1 MMRRNT
7 FHPGLPKT
15 QQTQRGLSLVEMM
28 VGLTIGLL
36 VVMAAM
42 GTFVIN
48 LQASSTVS
56 DSYTLANAGNSAM
69 RLIASNI
76 KQAGAME
83 MDQNN
88 VTGNGVLFRLGVP
101 RGRGALGDALVSG
114 TEGAAGDPDTL
125 TASYQHRL
133 NGAVDARVTRDCLGA
148 SPGNVAEL
156 ITNTFYLN
164 GVELRCRGSVNP
176 AAPQALVGDI
186 DNPSRDVAVIDFQV
200 WYWVT
205 NELTRV
211 DPLPLVQRRL
221 DATEVTATGGW
232 GAING
237 GWAAVTAVEVCLHLR
252 GAKTGYPSGTFTNCA
267 GNSTSTG
274 ERLHQVFRGTYKVRN
289 AIL

>member
-1 MMRRNT
+1 MNKS
-7 FHPGLPKT
+7 PSP
-15 QQTQRGLSLVEMM
+15 S
-28 VGLTIGLL
+28 
-36 VVMAAM
+36 A
-42 GTFVIN
+42 
-48 LQASSTVS
+48 LQKA
-56 DSYTLANAGNSAM
+56 
-69 RLIASNI
+69 RI
-76 KQAGAME
+76 
-83 MDQNN
+83 
-88 VTGNGVLFRLGVP
+88 
-101 RGRGALGDALVSG
+101 
-114 TEGAAGDPDTL
+114 GAA
-125 TASYQHRL
+125 S
-133 NGAVDARVTRDCLGA
+133 VLGF
-148 SPGNVAEL
+148 PRWL
-156 ITNTFYLN
+156 KI
-164 GVELRCRGSVNP
+164 P
-176 AAPQALVGDI
+176 MVGDI